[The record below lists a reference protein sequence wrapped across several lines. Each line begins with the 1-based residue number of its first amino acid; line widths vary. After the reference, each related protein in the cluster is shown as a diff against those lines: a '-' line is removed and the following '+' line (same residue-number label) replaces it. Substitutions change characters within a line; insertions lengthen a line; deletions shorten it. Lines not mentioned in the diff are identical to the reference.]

1 MLHHPKCNND
11 YFDQEKNK
19 KIVYQ
24 LTDFPVNS
32 MFNKLCLSR
41 QSVPELLLYNGLNG
55 PIQLLSLTVLS
66 LIILRVEFKA
76 TPRLQT
82 AS

>member
-1 MLHHPKCNND
+1 MLHYPIYGND
-11 YFDQEKNK
+11 IGQIRINK
-19 KIVYQ
+19 LNE
-24 LTDFPVNS
+24 LTDLPVNS
-32 MFNKLCLSR
+32 LFNKLYLSR
-41 QSVPELLLYNGLNG
+41 QSIPVVLLYNGLNG

-66 LIILRVEFKA
+66 LIIFRVEFKA

>member
-1 MLHHPKCNND
+1 MLHYPICGND
-11 YFDQEKNK
+11 IGQIRINK
-19 KIVYQ
+19 LNE

-32 MFNKLCLSR
+32 LFNKLYLIR
-41 QSVPELLLYNGLNG
+41 QLVPQVLLYNGLNG

-66 LIILRVEFKA
+66 LIIFRVEFKA

>member
-1 MLHHPKCNND
+1 MLHCPICCND
-11 YFDQEKNK
+11 IGQIRINK
-19 KIVYQ
+19 LNE

-32 MFNKLCLSR
+32 LFNKLYLIR

-66 LIILRVEFKA
+66 VIIFRVEFKA